1 MFNMSQ
7 LMAATGAFFV
17 YGATLPC
24 RVDFAPGFIMSD
36 NGFRGFGHKPS
47 GVAASKR
54 AAAKRNNIR
63 KHSR

>member
-1 MFNMSQ
+1 MFNTRQ
-7 LMAATGAFFV
+7 LLATARAFFGSGV
-17 YGATLPC
+17 TLPSQ
-24 RVDFAPGFIMSD
+24 VDFAPGFIMPD
-36 NGFRGFGHKPS
+36 NGFRGFGRKPS

>member
-7 LMAATGAFFV
+7 LMAATGAFF
-17 YGATLPC
+17 GSRETLPS
-24 RVDFAPGFIMSD
+24 RVGFAPGFIMPD

>member
-1 MFNMSQ
+1 MFNVGKF
-7 LMAATGAFFV
+7 LNELGFTLGVDDRRLFV
-17 YGATLPC
+17 
-24 RVDFAPGFIMSD
+24 PGFIMPD
-36 NGFRGFGHKPS
+36 NGFRGFGRKPS

>member
-7 LMAATGAFFV
+7 LMAATGAFF
-17 YGATLPC
+17 GSKATLPS
-24 RVDFAPGFIMSD
+24 RVDFAPGFIMPD
-36 NGFRGFGHKPS
+36 NGFRGFGRKPS

>member
-1 MFNMSQ
+1 MFKMRNF
-7 LMAATGAFFV
+7 LATAGAFF
-17 YGATLPC
+17 GLGKTIPSQ
-24 RVDFAPGFIMSD
+24 VDFAPGFIMPD
-36 NGFRGFGHKPS
+36 NGFRGFGRKPS

>member
-7 LMAATGAFFV
+7 LMAATGAFF
-17 YGATLPC
+17 
-24 RVDFAPGFIMSD
+24 APGFIMPD
-36 NGFRGFGHKPS
+36 NGFRGFGRKPS

>member
-7 LMAATGAFFV
+7 LMAATGAFFGLGRTV
-17 YGATLPC
+17 PSQ
-24 RVDFAPGFIMSD
+24 VDFAPGFIMPD
-36 NGFRGFGHKPS
+36 NGFRGFGRKPS